1 MMKLT
6 GKVTPLGDKVLVA
19 DMEFGAQQT
28 ASGIYVPSDDAKSSG
43 IHPRWARVWAI
54 GPDQKDVKVGD
65 WVCLEHG
72 RWSRTIKYHNDDD
85 SVTEIRLA
93 DNNAILMSA
102 DEKPKDVER
111 IVMGTFNLNI
121 PS

>member
-1 MMKLT
+1 M
-6 GKVTPLGDKVLVA
+6 
-19 DMEFGAQQT
+19 
-28 ASGIYVPSDDAKSSG
+28 SDDAKSSG

-72 RWSRTIKYHNDDD
+72 RWSRTIKYHNNDD